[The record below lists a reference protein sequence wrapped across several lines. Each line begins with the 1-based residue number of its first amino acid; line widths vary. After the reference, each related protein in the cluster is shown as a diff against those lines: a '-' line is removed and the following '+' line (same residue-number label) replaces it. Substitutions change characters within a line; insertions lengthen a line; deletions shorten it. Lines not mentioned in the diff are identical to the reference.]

1 MSMNGAHMISTK
13 LKLAA
18 AALGAAAIVTALV
31 LQNQRVQRLKSE
43 NNKLREELNR
53 PGDTSVVSVSAGVS
67 NEIARSRAEHDELL
81 RLRGEL
87 GPLRRQRDELQR
99 RVALPNTNNSTFA
112 AQKQPVDTAW
122 VKQILAARPAQQG
135 AA

>member
-31 LQNQRVQRLKSE
+31 LQNQQVQRLKSE
-43 NNKLREELNR
+43 NNKLREETNHA
-53 PGDTSVVSVSAGVS
+53 GDAPVVSVTNADS
-67 NEIARSRAEHDELL
+67 NEIARLRAEHDELL

-99 RVALPNTNNSTFA
+99 RVALPNTNNS
-112 AQKQPVDTAW
+112 
-122 VKQILAARPAQQG
+122 
-135 AA
+135 